1 MNRHNNLP
9 SSSEAFGGL
18 TGFSCRNDKTL
29 YPLYFQG
36 MSVQTLNS
44 PRSVYFSQSDANQNN
59 THPVI
64 PLDEFHATSLTQTV
78 SKSFVESDLT
88 VIPTTILDEYVPW
101 NSANACIAGELPSS
115 SSCCLCNQSCFSGNG
130 PDIREPIPANQINLD
145 NHLTNFLTEQANPE
159 DSRPGAVVNPL
170 NLQQATSDNRVNSA
184 KSVADKSSQAERQRQ
199 RRQEREREYRRRDPA
214 YAERKRERRRE
225 LEREH
230 CQNDPTYAERKRERR
245 RELEREHRRNDPT
258 YAERKKERRRELE
271 REHCRND
278 PTYAERRRKRKCKLQ
293 RERYRNDPDYAQ
305 RERERKKRVEKK
317 RRENLAYAEHQ
328 R

>member
-9 SSSEAFGGL
+9 SSGEAFGGL
-18 TGFSCRNDKTL
+18 AGFSCQDDETL

-36 MSVQTLNS
+36 MSVQTPNS
-44 PRSVYFSQSDANQNN
+44 LRSVYFSQSDANQNN

-64 PLDEFHATSLTQTV
+64 PLDEFHVTSLTQTV
-78 SKSFVESDLT
+78 SKSVVESDLT

-101 NSANACIAGELPSS
+101 NSANAYIAGEQPSS

-130 PDIREPIPANQINLD
+130 PDIREPIPANQINID
-145 NHLTNFLTEQANPE
+145 NHLTNLLTEQANPE
-159 DSRPGAVVNPL
+159 ESRPGAVVNPL

-184 KSVADKSSQAERQRQ
+184 KSIADKSSLAERKR
-199 RRQEREREYRRRDPA
+199 ERERERRREREREHCRNDPT
-214 YAERKRERRRE
+214 YAERKRERERERRRE
-225 LEREH
+225 REREH
-230 CQNDPTYAERKRERR
+230 CRNDPTYAERKRERR
-245 RELEREHRRNDPT
+245 RER
-258 YAERKKERRRELE
+258 E

-278 PTYAERRRKRKCKLQ
+278 PTYAERERKRKSKLQ
-293 RERYRNDPDYAQ
+293 RERYRNDPVYAE
-305 RERERKKRVEKK
+305 RERERKRKFERK